1 VNDDSHVCFG
11 CNKPIASS
19 QPHIHLG
26 LDEWGQREGLGALGL
41 GDDDLVFP
49 FCKPCT
55 VESDR
60 GWQLEA
66 HEIRPGS
73 GGES

>member
-1 VNDDSHVCFG
+1 MRPDDDHICFG
-11 CNKPIASS
+11 CSKPIGDG
-19 QPHIHLG
+19 QPHIHIG
-26 LDEWGQREGLGALGL
+26 LDEWGQREGLGVLGL

-55 VESDR
+55 VETEH

-66 HEIRPGS
+66 HDISRGRP
-73 GGES
+73 